1 MSSWDSVMNVLN
13 TTVLSVFGREVT
25 YVTQVGAP
33 VPVRAISGA
42 PHQAEDASPGTYTV
56 LFLRLAD
63 LPQSPARGDEALI
76 DGATYK
82 VFEIVADPDGG
93 VKLALRLV

>member
-1 MSSWDSVMNVLN
+1 MSSWDSLMNTLN

-25 YVTQVGAP
+25 YVPQVGAP

-63 LPQSPARGDEALI
+63 LPQPPERGDEVRI
-76 DGATYK
+76 GESTYK
-82 VFEIVADPDGG
+82 VFEIEADVEGG
-93 VKLALRLV
+93 VRLALRLT